1 MKRLLALDGGG
12 IRGVFSLEILARI
25 ETHAR
30 SILAK
35 PNLVLADYF
44 DYIAGTST
52 GGIIATCLSW
62 GMTVA
67 EVQELYINRAVEM
80 FRPAPFYRRFWNR
93 FEAEAITR
101 MFQTLFSEDGKGEVP
116 ALLNTKKLRT
126 LLTLV
131 MRNYTTGSPW
141 PVSNNPAAKFNE
153 PTRAN
158 SNLKLPVWQLVR
170 ASTAAPVYFPPETI
184 ELGGKRHVF
193 VDGGITPYNNPA
205 LLLFSM
211 ATLPSYNLN
220 WPTGVDKMLL
230 VSVGTGHVRTGAG
243 SLRADQMNMLF
254 YARSIPLALM
264 ESINQEQDMICRML
278 GACKKGEPIDS
289 EIGDLRDSD
298 ATRAEKKFS
307 YVRYDHLFTAQEMDL
322 AKQTSKLGITLDNLL
337 LIPFLRELGARY
349 AEANVRA
356 EDLT

>member
-25 ETHAR
+25 EASAR
-30 SILAK
+30 K
-35 PNLVLADYF
+35 MRNQPDLVLADYF

-52 GGIIATCLSW
+52 GAIIATCLSW
-62 GMTVA
+62 GMSVA
-67 EVQELYINRAVEM
+67 QVRDLYINRAVEM
-80 FRPAPFYRRFWNR
+80 FRPAPIYRRFWNR

-101 MFQTLFSEDGKGEVP
+101 MFQVVFSEDGKGEVP
-116 ALLNTKKLRT
+116 ALLDTKKLRT

-141 PVSNNPAAKFNE
+141 PVSNNPAAKFND
-153 PTRAN
+153 PTREN

-184 ELGGKRHVF
+184 DLGGKKHVF

-211 ATLPSYNLN
+211 ATLPCYNLN

-230 VSVGTGHVRTGAG
+230 VSVGTGHMRTGAG
-243 SLRADQMNMLF
+243 ALRANQMNMLF
-254 YARSIPLALM
+254 YARSIPFALM
-264 ESINQEQDMICRML
+264 ESINQEQDMICRSI
-278 GACKKGEPIDS
+278 GYCKEGEPIDS
-289 EIGDLRDSD
+289 EIGDLRGSPD
-298 ATRAEKKFS
+298 TVAEKKFS
-307 YVRYDHLFTAQEMDL
+307 YVRYDHLFTPEEMDL
-322 AKQTSKLGITLDNLL
+322 ARKTSKMGITLDNLM
-337 LIPFLRELGARY
+337 LIPFLMELGARY

-356 EDLT
+356 EDLA

>member
-25 ETHAR
+25 ESHLRTK
-30 SILAK
+30 LNQ

-52 GGIIATCLSW
+52 GAIIATCLSW
-62 GMTVA
+62 GMKVA
-67 EVQELYINRAVEM
+67 EVQELYITRAVEM
-80 FRPAPFYRRFWNR
+80 FRPAPLYRRFWNR
-93 FEAEAITR
+93 FQAEAITR
-101 MFQTLFSEDGKGEVP
+101 MLQVIFSEDDKGEVP

-141 PVSNNPAAKFNE
+141 PVSNNPAAKFND
-153 PTRAN
+153 PARAN

-170 ASTAAPVYFPPETI
+170 ASAAAPVYFPPETI
-184 ELGGKRHVF
+184 ELGGKKQVF

-220 WPTGVDKMLL
+220 WPTGVDQLLL

-243 SLRADQMNMLF
+243 ALRANQMNMLF

-264 ESINQEQDMICRML
+264 ESISQQQDTICRIL
-278 GACKKGEPIDS
+278 GHCKEGEPIDS
-289 EIGDLRDSD
+289 EIGDLRGSA
-298 ATRAEKKFS
+298 ATAAEKKFS
-307 YVRYDHLFTAQEMDL
+307 YVRYDHLFTPDELEL
-322 AKQTSKLGITLDNLL
+322 AKKTSKSGITLDNLM

-349 AEANVRA
+349 ADTYVRG
-356 EDLT
+356 EDFS